1 MAQEFPHAQV
11 RSNPIDMLR
20 PGPLTFISKI
30 RLWALIWLRPQ
41 LGMNSRVIKVFSH
54 PNISC
59 EQTSTAQL
67 PVRVRFVYEKSSL
80 IKEILI

>member
-11 RSNPIDMLR
+11 RSIPLDILR

-30 RLWALIWLRPQ
+30 RLWVLIWLRPQ
-41 LGMNSRVIKVFSH
+41 LGMNPRAIKAFSH
-54 PNISC
+54 PNIPC
-59 EQTSTAQL
+59 EQASTAQL
-67 PVRVRFVYEKSSL
+67 PVRVRFAYEKSSL